1 MKKFNWGVIVVPAVC
16 IAMFLL
22 GAAVVWVNVIPAQA
36 EPLEYTVDPYI
47 QIECSD
53 LDCTKYSPR
62 TGKTWHK
69 WCRDNGRQ
77 RFWIPMVEWDGVGTP
92 PSWE

>member
-36 EPLEYTVDPYI
+36 EPLEYTVDP
-47 QIECSD
+47 
-53 LDCTKYSPR
+53 R